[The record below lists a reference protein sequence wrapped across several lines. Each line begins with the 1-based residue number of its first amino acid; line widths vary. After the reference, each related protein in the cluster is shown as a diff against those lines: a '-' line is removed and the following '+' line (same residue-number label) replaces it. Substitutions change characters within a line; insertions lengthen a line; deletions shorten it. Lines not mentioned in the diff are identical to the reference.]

1 MLVGIKELIAQ
12 SDYGA
17 EMALVTLKSMLNK
30 AYQKGYA
37 IGAFNI
43 INLAFLEAITDA
55 ARWTASPVILNIAEV
70 HFPFVTV
77 ENVVPVVKEI
87 AKREKFDMVLNL
99 DHGLTMDAIERAMAN
114 DFTSIMFDG
123 SHLDFKENIRQTREI
138 VRMCHAR
145 NISVEAEL
153 GAVGGA
159 EGGGLVG
166 EADPAKCTDIQQ
178 AKEFVE
184 KTGVDALAVAIG
196 NSHGRYK
203 GKPDLDFNRLCS
215 IRDVTGIPLVL
226 HGGSGISLDDFRKAI
241 SLGIAKINF
250 FTGMSDAA
258 IQATKVYLSG
268 IGERYNDYPM
278 MMNAVKESV
287 MQVIT
292 EQMEIFGS
300 AGQAANP
307 S

>member
-1 MLVGIKELIAQ
+1 M
-12 SDYGA
+12 S
-17 EMALVTLKSMLNK
+17 LVTLQSMLSR

-37 IGAFNI
+37 VGAFNI
-43 INLAFLEAITDA
+43 INLTFLEAITDA
-55 ARWTASPVILNIAEV
+55 ARWTASPVILNIAEI
-70 HFPFVTV
+70 HLPFIVM
-77 ENVVPVVKEI
+77 ENIAPVVKEI
-87 AKREKFDMVLNL
+87 AKRENFDMVLNL
-99 DHGLTMDAIERAMAN
+99 DHGLTIAVIERAIAN
-114 DFTSIMFDG
+114 GFTSIMFDG
-123 SHLDFKENIRQTREI
+123 SHLDFEENVRQTREI

-166 EADPAKCTDIQQ
+166 EADPAKYTDTQQ

-203 GKPDLDFNRLCS
+203 GRPDLDFNRLCS

-226 HGGSGISLDDFRKAI
+226 HGGSGISAGDFRRAI

-250 FTGMSDAA
+250 YTGMSDAA
-258 IQATKVYLSG
+258 IQATKKHLDEM
-268 IGERYNDYPM
+268 GERYNDYPM

-287 MQVIT
+287 ARVVA

-300 AGQAANP
+300 IGQAASPDGAPDQNRRRCH
-307 S
+307 